1 MPKRET
7 KIQSCKSFAMPI
19 QVCSPGNVFCY
30 LLEATQG
37 IDVKNIDFI
46 INEKA
51 VVRDDV
57 DERVG
62 IAECSAKYRA
72 GGANAKVVQ
81 LSSLRT

>member
-7 KIQSCKSFAMPI
+7 KIQSFKSFAMPI

-30 LLEATQG
+30 HLLEATQG

-51 VVRDDV
+51 VVWDDV
-57 DERVG
+57 DERGDRGVLG
-62 IAECSAKYRA
+62 
-72 GGANAKVVQ
+72 
-81 LSSLRT
+81 